1 MALFRTGCTRGKFVV
16 SASDMLSGSA
26 VRRRGIGSVSGLKS
40 LGFEDEERGTDEV
53 VILRRE
59 KDSWSASSGGLDI
72 MT

>member
-1 MALFRTGCTRGKFVV
+1 
-16 SASDMLSGSA
+16 MLSGSA